1 MITKKSTNVL
11 EEENYIKEGLVKI
24 VVEMIKREWPQQWPS
39 LLEELDQMCQIGDSQ
54 TELVLLILLRL
65 VEDVVSFHNVQQ
77 SRRRKDLWQALTSN
91 MAQISSF
98 LIKVLEMYSEKYQS
112 LETSA
117 PQSNEA
123 KSACKVTQTVLVTLC
138 GFVEWMDAKH
148 LFKEENRLLIFL
160 YQLLRN
166 EELKMLAAE
175 CLQLI
180 VHRKGKIEERK
191 PLMVLFCDVAMTEL
205 FNAAVKA
212 CSAGLDEKNHLF
224 VKKLCQVITGLGS
237 QMCAIWAIEGEV
249 FEPPSNLAS
258 YLKTLYSFTQH
269 ASTHVCHLTSAS
281 WMAFLRHEHMPRT
294 QAVLEII
301 PNLCQTY
308 ISTSQKIGYPSRN
321 DSPACAYARIDFD
334 SDDEF
339 FHFFAA
345 HRYYQL
351 EILRHA
357 TGLCPETTF
366 SIAARWLQELLAAPL
381 EREEGKELCTNH
393 SPSTIKWDAMS
404 SYLDSVITTL
414 IKKDQLPTQ
423 QAIEL
428 IQATLNCK
436 IEDPV
441 ILSFQ
446 LTCISTLF
454 PVLHHSNQHVE
465 GVLDKLF
472 AAAVYSWPGLTKK
485 TRTRS
490 VQNVR
495 RHACSAMVKMCRDH
509 QTLMLPH
516 FEKIYTQV
524 KRLCSDPEQLTQLE
538 RVTLSEALIL
548 INNGLHNWNR
558 QSALIAEIM
567 KPITDVWLS
576 PHITEIIQSPESF
589 IHNIGLDHPSDA
601 QPNQEDVHNKT
612 RAQIFSCIST
622 SQAVVKRSCWP
633 SDPQVAEAGGFIS
646 GHLPSGAPIYKN
658 PSTPHI
664 LPILPNL
671 FTLARTLNAMWSPE
685 CRGKVCPE
693 YTRSYNMTENERNT
707 ILGLYG
713 NSTEIPTNKP
723 VVEKVQIF
731 LTVVYETTCHL
742 FADCFKSLG
751 YEFFAAEGLS
761 SQLLESIFTNLHHLP
776 DYRLRHIIRVVTK
789 GFVQSCPREC
799 WQSVLVPVMTG
810 LTSYMVHRLN
820 QQWAIILQRAESG
833 EAREEQNDEQET
845 QEVLEDHLTRTV
857 TKEFMELLGEFG
869 KLKAIDRLKRLCSDP
884 EQLTQLERVTL
895 SEALIL
901 INNGLHNWNRQS
913 ALIAEIMKPITEVWL
928 SPHITEIIQSPESF
942 IHNIGLDHPSDAQPN
957 QEDVHNK
964 NRAQI
969 FSCISTSQAVV
980 KRSCW
985 PSDPQVAAAG
995 GFISGHLPS
1004 GAPIYKN
1011 PSTPHILPI
1020 LPNLF
1025 TLARTLNAMWS
1036 PECRGKVCPEYTK
1049 SYNMTE
1055 NERNTIL
1062 GLYGNSTEIPTNKPV
1077 VEKVQIFLT
1086 VVYET
1091 TCHLFADCFQSLGY
1105 EFFAAEGLSSQ
1116 LLESIFTNLHH
1127 LPDYRLRHIIRVV
1140 TKGFVQSCP
1149 RECWQS
1155 VLVPVMTGLTSF
1167 MVHRLN
1173 QQWAIILQRA
1183 ESGEAREEQND
1194 EQETQEVLEDHL
1206 TRTVTKEFMELLGNL
1221 CWSNNRTSSSS
1232 VTVKEEGGGGG
1243 GGELEMETEE
1253 AMEQGEGGAGN
1264 SAKSEPATISDL
1276 GKVILQ
1282 NERLCESIVT
1292 CIYTAMSWPDSGV
1305 CMKAC
1310 RLSWLIVQELATRPL
1325 LPEAVTH
1332 LYTSIL
1338 RGLQIHGE
1346 HDTCRAELVYRA
1358 MNHYELLREKFPVL
1372 TEVMLSLPHCTQP
1385 ALQKFHEKVPS
1396 SKPSEKK
1403 KREAFKSFIQSFIGV
1418 PVSQKFKRKEV
1429 IRDLPAIF
1437 KPMKPKL
1444 NVVDASVGAEE
1455 AGLVMLFAS
1464 DADL

>member
-1 MITKKSTNVL
+1 MELEEQTLQLIDAVNVTMNPVIDQESRMKAYQICENFKETSPHCVACGALLTDTKHSPVIRHFGLQLLEHFVRFKWNDATGEQKLQFKNLILEMITKKSTNVL

-472 AAAVYSWPGLTKK
+472 AAAVYSWPGLTK

-524 KRLCSDPEQLTQLE
+524 
-538 RVTLSEALIL
+538 
-548 INNGLHNWNR
+548 
-558 QSALIAEIM
+558 
-567 KPITDVWLS
+567 
-576 PHITEIIQSPESF
+576 
-589 IHNIGLDHPSDA
+589 
-601 QPNQEDVHNKT
+601 
-612 RAQIFSCIST
+612 
-622 SQAVVKRSCWP
+622 
-633 SDPQVAEAGGFIS
+633 
-646 GHLPSGAPIYKN
+646 
-658 PSTPHI
+658 
-664 LPILPNL
+664 
-671 FTLARTLNAMWSPE
+671 
-685 CRGKVCPE
+685 
-693 YTRSYNMTENERNT
+693 
-707 ILGLYG
+707 
-713 NSTEIPTNKP
+713 
-723 VVEKVQIF
+723 
-731 LTVVYETTCHL
+731 
-742 FADCFKSLG
+742 
-751 YEFFAAEGLS
+751 
-761 SQLLESIFTNLHHLP
+761 
-776 DYRLRHIIRVVTK
+776 
-789 GFVQSCPREC
+789 
-799 WQSVLVPVMTG
+799 
-810 LTSYMVHRLN
+810 
-820 QQWAIILQRAESG
+820 
-833 EAREEQNDEQET
+833 
-845 QEVLEDHLTRTV
+845 
-857 TKEFMELLGEFG
+857 
-869 KLKAIDRLKRLCSDP
+869 KRLCSDP